1 MYIRSVRPSV
11 RSIFAYR
18 AWTALF
24 STIGGDCEALG
35 KREDK
40 STPPFFRVPTGRK
53 KLHRLTTQQNK
64 QHMPLR
70 HKNHRKHNK

>member
-11 RSIFAYR
+11 RSTFAYR

-40 STPPFFRVPTGRK
+40 STPRFFRAPTR
-53 KLHRLTTQQNK
+53 QS
-64 QHMPLR
+64 
-70 HKNHRKHNK
+70 HKWRRSTGLI

>member
-11 RSIFAYR
+11 RSTFAYR

-40 STPPFFRVPTGRK
+40 STPRFFRVCTITA
-53 KLHRLTTQQNK
+53 LQHINYINNK
-64 QHMPLR
+64 AIGKINMYLS
-70 HKNHRKHNK
+70 